1 MTMNKRILLGIDTN
15 ISPATQL
22 ALQAVSAFMEQ
33 ASSQLHVVL
42 LSVIP
47 VPYMTSPSLGMYVGH
62 LLPMSITPDQRNQA
76 EDDLSRARTELQKAG
91 ISSEQIEVLIRIGI
105 PAEEIA
111 KVAKELQVNFIV
123 VGSRGNTTRQ
133 KIRRFLAG
141 STSRRILQLA
151 PCPVMI
157 VSMPR
162 VAHPN
167 DLVVWYS
174 EAITR
179 HLQQNTNSLTVFT
192 PREVAQM
199 FVPPN
204 KKKPGRKEI
213 AAATLALEAL
223 SGSGVLCRHD
233 IKGELRYVND

>member
-1 MTMNKRILLGIDTN
+1 MNKRILLGIDTN
-15 ISPATQL
+15 FSPATQL
-22 ALQAVSAFMEQ
+22 ALHAVSALMEQ
-33 ASSQLHVVL
+33 ASPQLHVVL

-62 LLPMSITPDQRNQA
+62 LLPLSITPEQRSQA
-76 EDDLSRARTELQKAG
+76 EGDLRRARTELQKTGVA
-91 ISSEQIEVLIRIGI
+91 SEQIEVIIRIGI

-111 KVAKELQVNFIV
+111 KVAKELQVNCIV
-123 VGSRGNTTRQ
+123 VGSRGNAPRQ
-133 KIRRFLAG
+133 RIRRFFAG
-141 STSRRILQLA
+141 STSRRVLQLA

-157 VSMPR
+157 VSTPR
-162 VAHPN
+162 VSLPT
-167 DLVVWYS
+167 DLVAWYA
-174 EAITR
+174 EEITR
-179 HLQQNTNSLTVFT
+179 YLQQHTNSLTVFT
-192 PREVAQM
+192 PQEVAQM

-204 KKKPGRKEI
+204 KKKAGRKEI